1 MPPNILLS
9 KIILKEINQLNK
21 LYLFMSTKIVTV
33 VSVQFLSLYK
43 NYLKEAIYYYF
54 YKGYNSYV
62 I

>member
-1 MPPNILLS
+1 ML
-9 KIILKEINQLNK
+9 
-21 LYLFMSTKIVTV
+21 TKIVTV

-43 NYLKEAIYYYF
+43 NYSKEAIYYYF